1 MESSILSKKK
11 IRGISILSKNK
22 IRGIFMLS
30 KKKIRGILMLSKKK
44 IRGKEI
50 PRNIVATLLELYFFT
65 YFSLKSE

>member
-50 PRNIVATLLELYFFT
+50 PRNIVATRLIR
-65 YFSLKSE
+65 LKMVGKYN

>member
-50 PRNIVATLLELYFFT
+50 PRNIVATLIESISYRL
-65 YFSLKSE
+65 

>member
-1 MESSILSKKK
+1 MSKKK

-50 PRNIVATLLELYFFT
+50 PRNIVATLYSIIRTILHAKAF
-65 YFSLKSE
+65 